1 MAAGGSITGAE
12 ARRAVRNAG
21 AIAAS
26 SIIGRGV
33 QFAWQLVLA
42 PWLGVSAY
50 GIYGTVG
57 AMMAVAA
64 SLANFGMGPIVI
76 RDVSRHPE
84 RAGKYLTSTLVLQTL
99 LALVAY
105 IGVNLAGLAYP
116 GEIQAYVAL
125 AGISLIID
133 SLGNLCND
141 MLLAQERMAVTSAV
155 TVGHIL
161 LLTALAAIALL
172 GGFGL
177 TGVYIAT
184 ITAGA
189 IRMAALWLLVGVRPV
204 WPLDRAIAWPLLVNS
219 FPLALSAFLSL
230 TYQHID
236 KFMTTAFLGT
246 TGTGYLTAA
255 FVIIFGMVE
264 VLNTTVLLALYPMM
278 SRYYGDGR
286 SPMFGFIVEKLSF
299 FNPLISLP
307 IAVTLSVYAVEF
319 TSIIYR
325 NTFDQTAG
333 VLRILIWYAVVTMV
347 AAVLSR
353 GLVIQN
359 RQRLLLRLRAAG
371 LVANI
376 LLNLALLPT
385 LGVTGA
391 AVASVSAEIFVVL
404 LLLRN
409 FHAEGWG
416 WRRVAARWLRL
427 AALGA
432 AAALVM
438 VVLRP
443 VHPLLGIG
451 VGLACYGAGVFVGRI
466 LAPDDWD
473 LLYRLVAAMPGG
485 GHVLKYWRRE
495 VKLSW

>member
-1 MAAGGSITGAE
+1 MPAGDSVTGTE
-12 ARRAVRNAG
+12 ARRALRNAS

-50 GIYGTVG
+50 GVYGTVG
-57 AMMAVAA
+57 ALMAVAA
-64 SLANFGMGPIVI
+64 ALANFGMGPIVI

-84 RAGKYLTSTLVLQTL
+84 RAGKYLTSTLVLQTV
-99 LALVAY
+99 LALAAY
-105 IGVNLAGLAYP
+105 MAVNLAGLGYA

-155 TVGHIL
+155 TVGHIF
-161 LLTALAAIALL
+161 LLTALAALALFS
-172 GGFGL
+172 GFGL
-177 TGVYIAT
+177 LGVYMAT
-184 ITAGA
+184 LTAGT
-189 IRMAALWLLVGVRPV
+189 IRAAALWLLVGVRPV
-204 WPLDRAIAWPLLVNS
+204 WPLDRAVAWPLLVNS
-219 FPLALSAFLSL
+219 LPLAVSAFLSL
-230 TYQHID
+230 TYQHAD
-236 KFMTTAFLGT
+236 KLMTTLLLGT

-255 FVIIFGMVE
+255 FVIIFGVVE
-264 VLNTTVLLALYPMM
+264 LLNTTVLLALYPMM

-286 SPMFGFIVEKLSF
+286 NPMFGFMVEKLAF

-307 IAVTLSVYAVEF
+307 IALTLSIFAAEITVPLFGEDF
-319 TSIIYR
+319 HP
-325 NTFDQTAG
+325 TAD

-347 AAVLSR
+347 AAVVAR

-359 RQRLLLRLRAAG
+359 RQRLLLLLRAAG

-385 LGVTGA
+385 LGVPGA
-391 AVASVSAEIFVVL
+391 AIASVCAEVFVVVL
-404 LLLRN
+404 LLRH
-409 FHAEGWG
+409 FHVVGWD
-416 WRRVAARWLRL
+416 WRRVGLRWARL
-427 AALGA
+427 AALGV
-432 AAALVM
+432 LVAM
-438 VVLRP
+438 TMLALRP
-443 VHPLLGIG
+443 VHPLLGITAGLG
-451 VGLACYGAGVFVGRI
+451 VYVAGVLAARV

-485 GHVLKYWRRE
+485 GYLLKYWRRD